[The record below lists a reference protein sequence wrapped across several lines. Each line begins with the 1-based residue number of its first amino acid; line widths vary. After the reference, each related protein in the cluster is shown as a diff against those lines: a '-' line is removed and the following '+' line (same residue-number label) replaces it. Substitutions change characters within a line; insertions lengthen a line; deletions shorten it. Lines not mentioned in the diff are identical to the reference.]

1 MKHSFHVTCILATL
15 GLGACA
21 NMSALQTAETLP
33 EGKAEFSA
41 GLGYVNH
48 KAIVEGDS
56 DSKASAPYMEFQYRR
71 GLMKNLDAGVKATLI
86 GTGGADVKYQFVDG
100 EKFDMAVG
108 TSLAYMSISSASGE
122 STTGGNTTT
131 TSSGPSSTVIDWTVP
146 LYMSTPVS
154 ETVTLYASP
163 KYMLRKATGGDAL
176 NILGAT
182 GGVKWGKESGVMVE
196 TSYGKAI
203 GNPFQSIQYNAAFF
217 FNADGWL

>member
-1 MKHSFHVTCILATL
+1 MKNFALITALTATL

-33 EGKAEFSA
+33 EGKGEFA
-41 GLGYVNH
+41 VGFGYVNH
-48 KAIVEGDS
+48 KAIVSGDT
-56 DSKASAPYMEFQYRR
+56 DSNASAPYMEFQYRR
-71 GLMKNLDAGVKATLI
+71 GVMKNLDAGVKATLI
-86 GTGGADVKYQFVDG
+86 GTGGADVKYQFIDG

-108 TSLAYMSISSASGE
+108 TSLAYMSISSGGASSDAGSDSTVTVEE
-122 STTGGNTTT
+122 SK
-131 TSSGPSSTVIDWTVP
+131 STVIDWTIP

-154 ETVTLYASP
+154 ETVTLYGSP

-182 GGVKWGKESGVMVE
+182 AGVKWGKESGVMVE
-196 TSYGKAI
+196 TSYGKAL